1 MIQIGDRRLELKD
14 FEKLLFEKSSV
25 SLNKV
30 TLDKVAIC
38 HEFLKDFG

>member
-30 TLDKVAIC
+30 TLDKVA
-38 HEFLKDFG
+38 KGK